1 MRTLIRDVR
10 IVDSKR
16 DERASLLLEGGLIS
30 AVIPSGSLEE
40 THLLERAGNDTQVL
54 YPASHLVLMP
64 AFIELHAHFR
74 DPGYPAK
81 ETLESACLAAVAGG
95 YTTVVCMANT
105 KPIMDNKD
113 DAENLKMRSESL
125 GLIDLYPC
133 LSLTRG
139 MHGTDSAHLNDAP
152 SPSVVRMLSD
162 DGLDVADDKVFLDA
176 MNRAAELKLPVS
188 CHCDCGGEEAREA
201 RETVATPAEISRI
214 EEDRGTAR
222 VLDLAQNTDC
232 HVHIAH
238 VSTRAAI
245 GLVRKAKRFPRISCE
260 VTPHHLALNEDDA
273 RELGIQTGGKVAP
286 PLRSDDDRQA
296 LRDAIFDGTVDAIA
310 TDHAPHTKTDKESG
324 SPGFSGLETAFSV
337 CHAELVES
345 GLISLKRLSAL
356 MSAQPARILGL
367 TDRGNLQPGMRADLV
382 LVDTTAG
389 WTVDPAT
396 LRTRGKNTP
405 FAGRAMKARVL
416 ATIRSGRF
424 VYDHLETP

>member
-1 MRTLIRDVR
+1 M
-10 IVDSKR
+10 
-16 DERASLLLEGGLIS
+16 
-30 AVIPSGSLEE
+30 
-40 THLLERAGNDTQVL
+40 HVL
-54 YPASHLVLMP
+54 HPASHLVLMP
-64 AFIELHAHFR
+64 AFVELHAHFR

-113 DAENLKMRSESL
+113 DAANLKTRAESL

-139 MHGTDSAHLNDAP
+139 MHGTDSSHLKDAP

-162 DGLDVADDKVFLDA
+162 DGLDVADDKVFLAA
-176 MNRAAELKLPVS
+176 MNRAAELDLPVS
-188 CHCDCGGEEAREA
+188 CHCDFGGEEAREA
-201 RETVATPAEISRI
+201 RETVSTPAEISRI

-222 VLDLAQNTDC
+222 ALDLARETDC
-232 HVHIAH
+232 RVHIAH
-238 VSTRAAI
+238 VSTRVAI
-245 GLVRKAKRFPRISCE
+245 GLVRQAKRSPHITCE
-260 VTPHHLALNEDDA
+260 ITPHHLALNEDDA
-273 RELGIQTGGKVAP
+273 RALGILSDGKVAP
-286 PLRSDDDRQA
+286 PLRSDDDRKA
-296 LRDAIFDGTVDAIA
+296 LREAIVDGTVDAIA

-324 SPGFSGLETAFSV
+324 NPGFSGLETAFAV

-356 MSAQPARILGL
+356 MSARPAKILGL

-382 LVDTTAG
+382 LVDPTCN
-389 WTVDPAT
+389 WTVDPAA